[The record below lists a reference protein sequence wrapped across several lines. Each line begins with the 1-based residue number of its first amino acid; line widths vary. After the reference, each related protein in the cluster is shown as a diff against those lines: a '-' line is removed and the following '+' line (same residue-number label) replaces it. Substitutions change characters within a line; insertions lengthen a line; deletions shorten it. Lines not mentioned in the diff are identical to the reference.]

1 MTENVRNGHV
11 DIYISNHPAG
21 VYLLRITINNHSTT
35 WKIIKK

>member
-1 MTENVRNGHV
+1 MTENVRTGHV
-11 DIYISNHPAG
+11 DIDISNHPAG